1 MATWTRMCSNKL
13 DKKRKKDFWFIYKN
27 FGFSHSGFP
36 CFHDKRAGI
45 SKIFPFTQCNNNL
58 KFSIIVNLF
67 KKGKKAFSSHSIT
80 PIICFNRL
88 SFLLLYDT
96 YKKCKKVLAPPLTCF
111 LQTRCSTIF
120 DKWISGCRILSCMSF
135 IFHTSRSLIG
145 GQKNQLRDTNF
156 NSPTYIYSF
165 KNLRGRGQV
174 WDWDIRNKKGL
185 ILEKNGKKMLLI
197 FVACMFWKCCE
208 VSFPLFIHIATR
220 EGYRSRYLLRYTY
233 LIFMYGVTK

>member
-1 MATWTRMCSNKL
+1 M
-13 DKKRKKDFWFIYKN
+13 
-27 FGFSHSGFP
+27 
-36 CFHDKRAGI
+36 
-45 SKIFPFTQCNNNL
+45 QNNL

-67 KKGKKAFSSHSIT
+67 KKAKKAFSSHSIT

-120 DKWISGCRILSCMSF
+120 DKWISGCRILSFMSF

-156 NSPTYIYSF
+156 KSPTYIYSF

-185 ILEKNGKKMLLI
+185 ILQKK
-197 FVACMFWKCCE
+197 W
-208 VSFPLFIHIATR
+208 
-220 EGYRSRYLLRYTY
+220 
-233 LIFMYGVTK
+233 